1 MNNRRNLK
9 ENLTISNK
17 QRFSIRKFSIGV
29 ASVMLGTTLYFMGG
43 VGTSIVHADSVQE
56 QSVQTSKLDTNSAQA
71 SSDTSSAEQTSS
83 QNQTS
88 SAQNSQKAV
97 SNASSNTESTDSK
110 TQTSDQVDNATTD
123 KNEASQADNASAT
136 NIKTRDNKRVVSD
149 ANRAKLTANDAQTKP
164 AQQTAKSDAANSN
177 TLVVQRTKK
186 LTGNAKL
193 LADSKAQT
201 DTKTDSKY
209 SVTDNYP
216 KDLMNY
222 LPSDFDNK
230 QEYAFEWL
238 QNENNNNIIL
248 TTNRTGD
255 GVVYVYQDGEKVGTY
270 LARNS
275 SYPLSL
281 YDTIVDNWGYDHTI
295 KIGTVYNDDYAGIVQ
310 SNNGYLL
317 NIIYSS
323 HAKDVD
329 NAGSSYSTV
338 SFFVPHKITQTVT
351 YKDSD
356 GHVIDSLTHTQDGL
370 TGQSYTTGLPSGP
383 KYVQQHQYLANITQN
398 GSGLISEF
406 GDGYSCTKDYH
417 DGVSV
422 TFTEHDSEK
431 TGIGTMDYVIYE
443 KSGYDDSKKVVQR
456 GSLAYG
462 QSTNYTNDSG
472 RYTIVNPYVPQT
484 TNIVYQYKELGK
496 VITTYPSGKNTTEV
510 YYTNDPKDPIKIEPV
525 NAEPITG
532 YSAIVKYENKIVSGK
547 NFMPTNLSENT
558 YITYVANDQAAGIKF
573 IDDTTG
579 KTLDTHQASGKFG
592 DVIKFSRDVN
602 DEISQ
607 FESQNYKLVSNNF
620 DNQKYVS
627 DNTKNQFEVHFV
639 HVTKNVTRTDKVN
652 RTIHYVYSDGKTAEP
667 DKVQV
672 VNFTEDGV
680 QDLVTGNITWTSAKS
695 QTMVSVDT
703 PKLEGYTPD
712 IKSVASQTVNFG
724 DKDLDTTVTYS
735 ANDQAAGIKFIDDTT
750 GKTLDTHQAS
760 GKFGDVIKFSRDVN
774 DEISQFESQ
783 NYKLVSNNFDNQKY
797 VSDNTKNQFEVHFV
811 HVTKNVTRTDKVN
824 RTIHYVYSDGK
835 TAEPDKV
842 QVVNFTED
850 GVQDLVTGNITW
862 TSAKSQTMVSVDTPK
877 LEGYTPDIKSV
888 ASQTVN
894 FGDKDLDTTVT
905 YSANDQ
911 AAGIK
916 FIDDT
921 TGKTLD
927 THQASG
933 KFGDVIKF
941 SRDVN
946 DEISQFE
953 SQNYKLVS
961 NNFDNQKYVSDNTK
975 NQFEVHFVHVTKNV
989 TRTDKVNRT
998 IHYVYSDGKTAEP
1011 DKVQVVNFTE
1021 DGVQDLVTGNITWT
1035 SAKSQTM
1042 VSVDTPKLEGYTP
1055 DIKSVASQTVN
1066 FGDKDLDTTV
1076 TYSANDQAAGIKF
1089 IDDTTGKTLDTH
1101 QASGKF
1107 GDVIKFSRDVNDEI
1121 SQFESQNYKLVSNN
1135 FDNQKYVSDNTK
1147 NQFEVHFV
1155 HVTKNVTR
1163 TDKVNRT
1170 IHYVYSDGKTAEP
1183 DKVQVVNFTEDGVQ
1197 DLVTGNI
1204 TWTSAKSQTM
1214 VSVDTP
1220 KLEGYTPD
1228 IKSVASQTVNFGDKD
1243 LDTTVTYSAND
1254 QAAGIKFIDDTTGKT
1269 LDTHQASGKFGDVI
1283 KFSRDVNDEISQFE
1297 SQNYK
1302 LVSNN
1307 FDNQKYVSDNTKNQF
1322 EVHFVHVT
1330 KNVTRTDKVN
1340 RTIHYVYSDGK
1351 TAEPDKVQ
1359 VVNFTEDG
1367 VQDLVTG
1374 NITWTSA
1381 KSQTMVSVDTPKLE
1395 GYTPDIKSVAS
1406 QTVNFGDPD
1415 INVTVH
1421 YTANAQKASVT
1432 YVDDKTGKTLKVDN
1446 LNGVTNVKSGYTTKA
1461 AIDTYTGLGYTLVS
1475 DDTNG
1480 NEVVFDNDDANDQAF
1495 TVHLSHGTITV
1506 TTENPG
1512 KPGEPINPGE
1522 GSANYPD
1529 GTDKAGLTDTVNRT
1543 ITYVMSDGSK
1553 APDAVHD
1560 SLSYTA
1566 SKVIDKVTGEVIST
1580 EWSKNQDFKDVV
1592 SPDVTGYTPDV
1603 KTVSNKNVAHDA
1615 KDIDVVVTYKADA
1628 QKASVTYVD
1637 DKTGKTL
1644 KVDNLNGVTNAKSGY
1659 TTKAAIDTYT
1669 GLGYTLVSDDTNG
1682 KEVVFDND
1690 DAVDQAFTVHLSHGT
1705 ITVTPE
1711 NPGKP
1716 GEPVDPDNP
1725 DGPKYPDGTDEY
1737 QVKRT
1742 GTQTIHYVGAGDKTP
1757 ADNKQTFV
1765 FTREITFDEVTG
1777 KIISVTPWNVQSHT
1791 FGNVDT
1797 PVIPGYHADK
1807 AVAGG
1812 ATVTPDDLNK
1822 VITVTYAPD
1831 GGSGDNPG
1839 SNGGGDQGTTP
1850 TPDDQPDTTLPSDN
1864 NTDKDVEKDKQD
1876 KPKKVKKARK
1886 IIKTRIT
1893 KQEHIGNAE
1902 KAEPLA
1908 EQEHNDQTVASPVKN
1923 EANEPQL
1930 PQTGEAN
1937 TSVIGL
1943 LGMLVAGFAAILGF
1957 ESSRSRKHKN

>member
-43 VGTSIVHADSVQE
+43 VGTSIVHADSVQG
-56 QSVQTSKLDTNSAQA
+56 QSVQTSNLDTNSAQA

-136 NIKTRDNKRVVSD
+136 NIKTRDNKKVVSD
-149 ANRAKLTANDAQTKP
+149 ANRAKSTANDAQTKP

-186 LTGNAKL
+186 LTVNAKL

-222 LPSDFDNK
+222 LPSNFDNT

-238 QNENNNNIIL
+238 QNENNNNNNIIL

-255 GVVYVYQDGEKVGTY
+255 GVVYVYQDGEMVGT

-275 SYPLSL
+275 LYPLPL
-281 YDTIVDNWGYDHTI
+281 YDNIWGDE
-295 KIGTVYNDDYAGIVQ
+295 IGTVYNDDYAGIVQ
-310 SNNGYLL
+310 SNGL

-338 SFFVPHKITQTVT
+338 SFFVPYKIKQTVT
-351 YKDSD
+351 YKDSK
-356 GHVIDSLTHTQDGL
+356 GNVIDRLTHTQYGL

-383 KYVQQHQYLANITQN
+383 KYVRRGEYLDNITNN
-398 GSGLISEF
+398 GSGLMSEF
-406 GDGYSCTKDYH
+406 HDGYSCTKDYH

-443 KSGYDDSKKVVQR
+443 KSGYDDSKKVVQS

-472 RYTIVNPYVPQT
+472 IYTIVNPYVQQT
-484 TNIVYQYKELGK
+484 TKIVYQYKPLGNVVNIVPGPEGK
-496 VITTYPSGKNTTEV
+496 TTTTTTQYKNNP
-510 YYTNDPKDPIKIEPV
+510 NDPTKVKPINVPSIPGYTTLVNGKTVSAKTIKIADP
-525 NAEPITG
+525 
-532 YSAIVKYENKIVSGK
+532 GK
-547 NFMPTNLSENT
+547 DTT
-558 YITYVANDQAAGIKF
+558 ITYVADDQSTTAKF
-573 IDDTTG
+573 VDDDNKGAQVGDTVPLNG
-579 KTLDTHQASGKFG
+579 KTDQTINTGLKVPDNYELAKDQTIPATYKFKANGNDPIVIHLVHATKPDT
-592 DVIKFSRDVN
+592 N
-602 DEISQ
+602 D
-607 FESQNYKLVSNNF
+607 NDLNK
-620 DNQKYVS
+620 
-627 DNTKNQFEVHFV
+627 T
-639 HVTKNVTRTDKVN
+639 VTRTINVKNPDGTTTPIKQEAHLH
-652 RTIHYVYSDGKTAEP
+652 RSGTIDEVTQKATYQPWTTDNWAEYDTPSISGYTPSP
-667 DKVQV
+667 DKVSATTV
-672 VNFTEDGV
+672 DGNT
-680 QDLVTGNITWTSAKS
+680 QD
-695 QTMVSVDT
+695 
-703 PKLEGYTPD
+703 
-712 IKSVASQTVNFG
+712 QTV
-724 DKDLDTTVTYS
+724 TITYS
-735 ANDQAAGIKFIDDTT
+735 A
-750 GKTLDTHQAS
+750 
-760 GKFGDVIKFSRDVN
+760 
-774 DEISQFESQ
+774 
-783 NYKLVSNNFDNQKY
+783 
-797 VSDNTKNQFEVHFV
+797 
-811 HVTKNVTRTDKVN
+811 DK
-824 RTIHYVYSDGK
+824 
-835 TAEPDKV
+835 
-842 QVVNFTED
+842 
-850 GVQDLVTGNITW
+850 
-862 TSAKSQTMVSVDTPK
+862 
-877 LEGYTPDIKSV
+877 
-888 ASQTVN
+888 
-894 FGDKDLDTTVT
+894 
-905 YSANDQ
+905 
-911 AAGIK
+911 
-916 FIDDT
+916 
-921 TGKTLD
+921 
-927 THQASG
+927 
-933 KFGDVIKF
+933 
-941 SRDVN
+941 
-946 DEISQFE
+946 
-953 SQNYKLVS
+953 
-961 NNFDNQKYVSDNTK
+961 
-975 NQFEVHFVHVTKNV
+975 
-989 TRTDKVNRT
+989 
-998 IHYVYSDGKTAEP
+998 
-1011 DKVQVVNFTE
+1011 
-1021 DGVQDLVTGNITWT
+1021 
-1035 SAKSQTM
+1035 
-1042 VSVDTPKLEGYTP
+1042 
-1055 DIKSVASQTVN
+1055 
-1066 FGDKDLDTTV
+1066 
-1076 TYSANDQAAGIKF
+1076 
-1089 IDDTTGKTLDTH
+1089 
-1101 QASGKF
+1101 
-1107 GDVIKFSRDVNDEI
+1107 
-1121 SQFESQNYKLVSNN
+1121 
-1135 FDNQKYVSDNTK
+1135 
-1147 NQFEVHFV
+1147 
-1155 HVTKNVTR
+1155 
-1163 TDKVNRT
+1163 
-1170 IHYVYSDGKTAEP
+1170 
-1183 DKVQVVNFTEDGVQ
+1183 
-1197 DLVTGNI
+1197 
-1204 TWTSAKSQTM
+1204 
-1214 VSVDTP
+1214 
-1220 KLEGYTPD
+1220 
-1228 IKSVASQTVNFGDKD
+1228 
-1243 LDTTVTYSAND
+1243 
-1254 QAAGIKFIDDTTGKT
+1254 
-1269 LDTHQASGKFGDVI
+1269 
-1283 KFSRDVNDEISQFE
+1283 
-1297 SQNYK
+1297 
-1302 LVSNN
+1302 
-1307 FDNQKYVSDNTKNQF
+1307 
-1322 EVHFVHVT
+1322 
-1330 KNVTRTDKVN
+1330 
-1340 RTIHYVYSDGK
+1340 
-1351 TAEPDKVQ
+1351 
-1359 VVNFTEDG
+1359 
-1367 VQDLVTG
+1367 
-1374 NITWTSA
+1374 
-1381 KSQTMVSVDTPKLE
+1381 
-1395 GYTPDIKSVAS
+1395 
-1406 QTVNFGDPD
+1406 
-1415 INVTVH
+1415 
-1421 YTANAQKASVT
+1421 QKASVT
-1432 YVDDKTGKTLKVDN
+1432 YMDDKTGKTLKVDN
-1446 LNGVTNVKSGYTTKA
+1446 LNGVTNAKSGYTTKA

-1506 TTENPG
+1506 TPENPG
-1512 KPGEPINPGE
+1512 KPGEPVDPDNPDGPK
-1522 GSANYPD
+1522 YPA
-1529 GTDKAGLTDTVNRT
+1529 GTDKTGLTDTVNRT

-1553 APDAVHD
+1553 APEAVHD

-1566 SKVIDKVTGEVIST
+1566 SKVIDKVTGEVLET
-1580 EWSKNQDFKDVV
+1580 ETKWSANQDFKDVD
-1592 SPDVTGYTPDV
+1592 SPSVKGYTPDT

-1615 KDIDVVVTYKADA
+1615 ADITETVKYSADA
-1628 QKASVTYVD
+1628 QKASVTYMD

-1725 DGPKYPDGTDEY
+1725 DGPKYPAGTDEY

-1765 FTREITFDEVTG
+1765 FTREITFDDVTG

-1797 PVIPGYHADK
+1797 PVIPGYHTDK

-1812 ATVTPDDLNK
+1812 ETVTPDDLNK

-1957 ESSRSRKHKN
+1957 ESSRSRKHKNQILITSKRGSLSNPVDEE

>member
-43 VGTSIVHADSVQE
+43 VGTSIVHADSVQG
-56 QSVQTSKLDTNSAQA
+56 QSVQTSNLDTNSAQA

-136 NIKTRDNKRVVSD
+136 NIKTRDNKKVVSD
-149 ANRAKLTANDAQTKP
+149 ANRAKSTANDAQTKP

-186 LTGNAKL
+186 LTVNAKL

-222 LPSDFDNK
+222 LPSNFENK

-255 GVVYVYQDGEKVGTY
+255 GVVYVYQDGEKVGT

-275 SYPLSL
+275 LYPLPL
-281 YDTIVDNWGYDHTI
+281 DNIWGDE
-295 KIGTVYNDDYAGIVQ
+295 IGTVYNDDYAGIVQ
-310 SNNGYLL
+310 SNGL

-329 NAGSSYSTV
+329 AAGSSYSTV

-356 GHVIDSLTHTQDGL
+356 GKVIDSLTHTQDGL
-370 TGQSYTTGLPSGP
+370 TGQSYTTGLPSGS
-383 KYVQQHQYLANITQN
+383 KYVRRGEYLDNITNN
-398 GSGLISEF
+398 GSGLMSEF
-406 GDGYSCTKDYH
+406 SDGYSCTKDYH

-422 TFTEHDSEK
+422 TFTEHDSEE

-456 GSLAYG
+456 GSLADG
-462 QSTNYTNDSG
+462 QSTDYTNSIG
-472 RYTIVNPYVPQT
+472 NYTIVNPYVQQT
-484 TNIVYQYKELGK
+484 TKIVYQYKELGN
-496 VITTYPSGKNTTEV
+496 VVNIVPGPEGTTTTTTTP
-510 YYTNDPKDPIKIEPV
+510 YTNDPDNPTKVLPIKVPSIPGYTTMV
-525 NAEPITG
+525 NGET
-532 YSAIVKYENKIVSGK
+532 VSDK
-547 NFMPTNLSENT
+547 TKPFMPADPGLDT
-558 YITYVANDQAAGIKF
+558 YITYSANAQSTTAKFVDDDNKGAQVGDTVPLNGKTDQTINTGLKVPDNYELAKDQTLPETYKFKANGNDPIVIHLVHATKPDTNDNELNKTVTRTINVKKPDGTTTTIKQEARLHRSGTIDKVTQKATYKPWSTDKWEEYDTPQISGYTPSPAKVSATTVDGNTQDQTVNITYSANAQKAGIKY
-573 IDDTTG
+573 IDDDTKETLSTDTDNG
-579 KTLDTHQASGKFG
+579 KGKFG
-592 DVIKFSRDVN
+592 QPITFRTDPAKTIKDYE
-602 DEISQ
+602 DQ
-607 FESQNYKLVSNNF
+607 GYKLVTNNF
-620 DNQKYVS
+620 KTTDTYQADN
-627 DNTKNQFEVHFV
+627 NKNQFEVHFI
-639 HVTKNVTRTDKVN
+639 HGTTDVTPDKPKTPSDIIPGTNKHYPSGVDKDDLNKTVTRTINV
-652 RTIHYVYSDGKTAEP
+652 ISPDGKTTTIKQPVTLQRSATV
-667 DKVQV
+667 D
-672 VNFTEDGV
+672 D
-680 QDLVTGNITWTSAKS
+680 VTGQITYKAWNTGKWEEY
-695 QTMVSVDT
+695 DT
-703 PKLEGYTPD
+703 PQISGYTPSPAKVSATTVD
-712 IKSVASQTVNFG
+712 GNTQDQTV
-724 DKDLDTTVTYS
+724 
-735 ANDQAAGIKFIDDTT
+735 
-750 GKTLDTHQAS
+750 
-760 GKFGDVIKFSRDVN
+760 
-774 DEISQFESQ
+774 
-783 NYKLVSNNFDNQKY
+783 
-797 VSDNTKNQFEVHFV
+797 
-811 HVTKNVTRTDKVN
+811 
-824 RTIHYVYSDGK
+824 
-835 TAEPDKV
+835 
-842 QVVNFTED
+842 
-850 GVQDLVTGNITW
+850 
-862 TSAKSQTMVSVDTPK
+862 
-877 LEGYTPDIKSV
+877 
-888 ASQTVN
+888 
-894 FGDKDLDTTVT
+894 
-905 YSANDQ
+905 
-911 AAGIK
+911 
-916 FIDDT
+916 
-921 TGKTLD
+921 
-927 THQASG
+927 
-933 KFGDVIKF
+933 
-941 SRDVN
+941 
-946 DEISQFE
+946 
-953 SQNYKLVS
+953 
-961 NNFDNQKYVSDNTK
+961 
-975 NQFEVHFVHVTKNV
+975 
-989 TRTDKVNRT
+989 
-998 IHYVYSDGKTAEP
+998 
-1011 DKVQVVNFTE
+1011 
-1021 DGVQDLVTGNITWT
+1021 
-1035 SAKSQTM
+1035 
-1042 VSVDTPKLEGYTP
+1042 
-1055 DIKSVASQTVN
+1055 
-1066 FGDKDLDTTV
+1066 
-1076 TYSANDQAAGIKF
+1076 
-1089 IDDTTGKTLDTH
+1089 
-1101 QASGKF
+1101 
-1107 GDVIKFSRDVNDEI
+1107 
-1121 SQFESQNYKLVSNN
+1121 
-1135 FDNQKYVSDNTK
+1135 
-1147 NQFEVHFV
+1147 
-1155 HVTKNVTR
+1155 
-1163 TDKVNRT
+1163 
-1170 IHYVYSDGKTAEP
+1170 
-1183 DKVQVVNFTEDGVQ
+1183 
-1197 DLVTGNI
+1197 
-1204 TWTSAKSQTM
+1204 
-1214 VSVDTP
+1214 
-1220 KLEGYTPD
+1220 
-1228 IKSVASQTVNFGDKD
+1228 
-1243 LDTTVTYSAND
+1243 
-1254 QAAGIKFIDDTTGKT
+1254 
-1269 LDTHQASGKFGDVI
+1269 
-1283 KFSRDVNDEISQFE
+1283 
-1297 SQNYK
+1297 
-1302 LVSNN
+1302 
-1307 FDNQKYVSDNTKNQF
+1307 
-1322 EVHFVHVT
+1322 
-1330 KNVTRTDKVN
+1330 
-1340 RTIHYVYSDGK
+1340 
-1351 TAEPDKVQ
+1351 
-1359 VVNFTEDG
+1359 
-1367 VQDLVTG
+1367 
-1374 NITWTSA
+1374 
-1381 KSQTMVSVDTPKLE
+1381 
-1395 GYTPDIKSVAS
+1395 
-1406 QTVNFGDPD
+1406 
-1415 INVTVH
+1415 
-1421 YTANAQKASVT
+1421 
-1432 YVDDKTGKTLKVDN
+1432 
-1446 LNGVTNVKSGYTTKA
+1446 
-1461 AIDTYTGLGYTLVS
+1461 
-1475 DDTNG
+1475 
-1480 NEVVFDNDDANDQAF
+1480 
-1495 TVHLSHGTITV
+1495 
-1506 TTENPG
+1506 
-1512 KPGEPINPGE
+1512 
-1522 GSANYPD
+1522 
-1529 GTDKAGLTDTVNRT
+1529 T
-1543 ITYVMSDGSK
+1543 ITYR
-1553 APDAVHD
+1553 
-1560 SLSYTA
+1560 
-1566 SKVIDKVTGEVIST
+1566 
-1580 EWSKNQDFKDVV
+1580 
-1592 SPDVTGYTPDV
+1592 
-1603 KTVSNKNVAHDA
+1603 
-1615 KDIDVVVTYKADA
+1615 ADD

-1765 FTREITFDEVTG
+1765 FTREITFDDVTG

-1812 ATVTPDDLNK
+1812 ETVTPDDLNK

-1839 SNGGGDQGTTP
+1839 SNGGSDQGTTP